1 MKKRIMNL
9 ILAAAAFVMML
20 AAAVPAHADM
30 IDTLPEFVDAVPGLK
45 QRLIVT
51 GIILLTIAAGI
62 VILVIIRRRN
72 RNTQKEEDL

>member
-1 MKKRIMNL
+1 MNRL
-9 ILAAAAFVMML
+9 IKQCGIIFAVLLAVVHT
-20 AAAVPAHADM
+20 AVPAHADM
-30 IDTLPEFVDAVPGLK
+30 IDTLPELVDAHPELK

-72 RNTQKEEDL
+72 RNIQKEEDL